1 MITKSKK
8 SKLIDIKLKNQ
19 ISCKCSLG
27 EGLLVS
33 NSFNSWVDINNDNLF
48 IYKDSKAK
56 KINLNSKP
64 SVCLDVK
71 KNIITLGCD
80 KGLSQYDLDTC
91 LETVIS
97 NKFDHDISLYRSNDG
112 CSMNDDFILG
122 FMHRERPEKYK
133 GYIYYISNSCWHLID
148 STISIPNGFIEIDQR
163 KILISDSLS
172 GEIWLFEFEINGTL
186 KSKKLWAKIEGS
198 IAPDGGCIV
207 EEMILISLW
216 DNSSIGVF
224 KKNGELIEILDIP
237 VLRPTNCKFLKNKS
251 ELWVTSAME
260 GLSKSHK
267 RAYPSS
273 GDTLVF
279 DINIK

>member
-1 MITKSKK
+1 MFFTELSAKVQAEKVVW
-8 SKLIDIKLKNQ
+8 LICAVVCFFAGWESPFLDNA
-19 ISCKCSLG
+19 
-27 EGLLVS
+27 
-33 NSFNSWVDINNDNLF
+33 FNVAARI
-48 IYKDSKAK
+48 A
-56 KINLNSKP
+56 
-64 SVCLDVK
+64 V
-71 KNIITLGCD
+71 
-80 KGLSQYDLDTC
+80 
-91 LETVIS
+91 
-97 NKFDHDISLYRSNDG
+97 
-112 CSMNDDFILG
+112 
-122 FMHRERPEKYK
+122 
-133 GYIYYISNSCWHLID
+133 
-148 STISIPNGFIEIDQR
+148 SIPD
-163 KILISDSLS
+163 LI
-172 GEIWLFEFEINGTL
+172 
-186 KSKKLWAKIEGS
+186 
-198 IAPDGGCIV
+198 PGCIV